1 MAAVAVLPLRWRL
14 RGALCR
20 QAHGTRHA
28 ATQARPRGLI
38 GRSALRADCAAMLA
52 PGSRRRTRYAHYVRC
67 ARTTAAS
74 QLTKRA
80 ARADPD
86 AALLAALKRPR
97 GRACAAAWGLG
108 GRVDERGSPGHIALT
123 GSSLAGNPVTRW
135 NPAELRARVQHD
147 RRRGSPHPTDG
158 EAALTQAAHFD
169 ADHTRA
175 ARMVAPARCFIALPP
190 PARSSSIA
198 ATPTSPAATSPWS
211 PGVTSTGHWTRCWA
225 TPNGRT
231 RHRIHPGLQGRPL
244 ERPAPA
250 RALTEGV

>member
-1 MAAVAVLPLRWRL
+1 MIILGDSRMAAVAVLPLRWRL

-28 ATQARPRGLI
+28 ATQARPRGL
-38 GRSALRADCAAMLA
+38 
-52 PGSRRRTRYAHYVRC
+52 V
-67 ARTTAAS
+67 
-74 QLTKRA
+74 
-80 ARADPD
+80 
-86 AALLAALKRPR
+86 

-147 RRRGSPHPTDG
+147 RRRGSPHPPDG
-158 EAALTQAAHFD
+158 EAALTQAVHID
-169 ADHTRA
+169 ADHPRA

-190 PARSSSIA
+190 PARSSSMA
-198 ATPTSPAATSPWS
+198 ATSTSPAATSPWS

-231 RHRIHPGLQGRPL
+231 RHRILPGLQGRPL